1 MMATKAPTFFQVVS
15 EAIQFYQEFGF
26 SSRVEL
32 ERWVARIRV
41 AALKQLK
48 TPAET
53 ERDLKRVLGD
63 RYKHLVTKGQI
74 LNSMPEVSRFTLEKI
89 KPKLRRELDRRI
101 MASANLIKL
110 NREEAISTT
119 LRRFQGWAT
128 SINPGGSRAVDV
140 KEEKETIRKSIAKM
154 PFVERRV
161 IIDQS
166 AKLVAAIRDITA
178 VDGGAIALRW
188 HSPWRRP
195 GYDFRD
201 THKQRDE
208 RVYAIR
214 GTWAIE
220 EGYMKPGPNGY
231 YDAITSVGEEPFCS
245 CHAQYL
251 FTLSKLPPDMLT
263 QKGMYSTPIK
273 STAVVA

>member
-1 MMATKAPTFFQVVS
+1 MATKAPTFFQEVTA
-15 EAIQFYQEFGF
+15 AIQHFQEFGF
-26 SSRVEL
+26 TSQADL
-32 ERWVARIRV
+32 DRWVSRIRV

-48 TPAET
+48 TPEET
-53 ERDLKRVLGD
+53 ERELKRVLGD
-63 RYKHLVTKGQI
+63 RYKHLVTKGQV
-74 LNSMPEVSRFTLEKI
+74 LNSMPEVSRFTLAKI
-89 KPKLRRELDRRI
+89 KPKLRKELDRRI
-101 MASANLIKL
+101 MASANLISL
-110 NREEAISTT
+110 NRQEAVSST

-140 KEEKETIRKSIAKM
+140 KAEKDDIRKSIAKM

-178 VDGGAIALRW
+178 VEGGAIALVW

-195 GYDFRD
+195 GYDFRPD
-201 THKQRDE
+201 HKARDE
-208 RVYAIR
+208 KVYAIR

-231 YDAITSVGEEPFCS
+231 YDTVTSVGEEPFCS

-263 QKGMYSTPIK
+263 QKGMYATP
-273 STAVVA
+273 TRMA